1 MNNIIIIVYDSPF
14 QYFWDGNLGISIED
28 TINYLLDL
36 KLNNFD
42 IIETP
47 LDLDHYKELCWT
59 ERK

>member
-1 MNNIIIIVYDSPF
+1 MYDSPF